1 MPVFNLPDGYSFD
14 PPPSVQGIGVPDRG
28 YGGADISQA
37 FDATGQHYVAC
48 NAWGPGDP
56 SFRWRAFKRV
66 GAVYVE
72 VPLPFLAT
80 GRGEQDVQWY
90 DGRAWGIAWTGDQFN
105 FDIIPSFVPFPSIP
119 SLAAQV
125 AALTA
130 RLNAVDS
137 QIAALGLPTSDG
149 TLVLQPQGE
158 EGGQIAFAPGAGR
171 TRWWFIDSYQDEL
184 RIFSN
189 EGGMV
194 EIRADGLYVGG
205 AKVG

>member
-119 SLAAQV
+119 SLV
-125 AALTA
+125 A
-130 RLNAVDS
+130 R
-137 QIAALGLPTSDG
+137 ILGRHTCSS
-149 TLVLQPQGE
+149 
-158 EGGQIAFAPGAGR
+158 APGR
-171 TRWWFIDSYQDEL
+171 
-184 RIFSN
+184 
-189 EGGMV
+189 GG
-194 EIRADGLYVGG
+194 RADCVRAGSGAHALVVHRQLPRRVANIQQRRRDGG
-205 AKVG
+205 DPRGWAVRRWGESGVARHPRR

>member
-1 MPVFNLPDGYSFD
+1 MPTFKLPKGYSFD
-14 PPPSVQGIGVPDRG
+14 PPTEIQSIGVPDRG
-28 YGGADISQA
+28 YGGADISQQ

-66 GAVYVE
+66 GAGYVE

-119 SLAAQV
+119 SLAARIAILEALLTQAGLPSRSTVV
-125 AALTA
+125 AAPDDPLWSGDGM
-130 RLNAVDS
+130 RLMQVLEYYGL
-137 QIAALGLPTSDG
+137 IELG
-149 TLVLQPQGE
+149 
-158 EGGQIAFAPGAGR
+158 A
-171 TRWWFIDSYQDEL
+171 
-184 RIFSN
+184 
-189 EGGMV
+189 
-194 EIRADGLYVGG
+194 
-205 AKVG
+205 